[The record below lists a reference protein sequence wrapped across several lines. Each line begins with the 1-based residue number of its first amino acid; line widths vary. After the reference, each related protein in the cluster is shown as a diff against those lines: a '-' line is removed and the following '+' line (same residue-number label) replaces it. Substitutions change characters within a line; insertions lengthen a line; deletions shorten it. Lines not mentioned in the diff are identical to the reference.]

1 MMMCHNAADFPQ
13 GEGVDRAGPVGPAS
27 QCQGVLRA
35 LLPKGCELMPA
46 VKANAYGHGRRWSP
60 ASFREQVSDLSAW
73 HPPQRR

>member
-13 GEGVDRAGPVGPAS
+13 GRAWIELDRSALLHNVR
-27 QCQGVLRA
+27 VLRA

-46 VKANAYGHGRRWSP
+46 VRPMPTVTERRWSP